1 MPWSLIRSFTL
12 RNFEGWIEGAEK
24 KIEQGYPS
32 PNNMEEATTMV
43 NNCKVIMIIT
53 VIIMI
58 VIIIFIMIVIIISI
72 VITIVIIMIITVIN
86 IIITMIRIIIL
97 NHHRQILEG
106 VDGPDYCSWSSP
118 RTRQGEDIVIV
129 NLRFSLTF
137 VWLEEQVE
145 QNRTESTSVSVWDVC
160 FLDKS
165 TLEDFGKIQKYFPGE
180 RRQNDFACRPRCSL
194 HLHESQ
200 VEIEKTGFFI
210 VVLRKFMFCFHR
222 SVNQVGEG

>member
-53 VIIMI
+53 LIIMI
-58 VIIIFIMIVIIISI
+58 VIIIFIMIVIIIFI
-72 VITIVIIMIITVIN
+72 MITIVIIMIIIVIN
-86 IIITMIRIIIL
+86 IIITMIKIMIF

-106 VDGPDYCSWSSP
+106 VDGPDYRSWSSP
-118 RTRQGEDIVIV
+118 RTWQGEEIV
-129 NLRFSLTF
+129 NLCFSLTF

-145 QNRTESTSVSVWDVC
+145 QNRTESTSVSVWDFC

-165 TLEDFGKIQKYFPGE
+165 TLEDFGKIQKIFS
-180 RRQNDFACRPRCSL
+180 RRTRT
-194 HLHESQ
+194 
-200 VEIEKTGFFI
+200 K
-210 VVLRKFMFCFHR
+210 
-222 SVNQVGEG
+222 

>member
-53 VIIMI
+53 LIIMI
-58 VIIIFIMIVIIISI
+58 VIIIFIMIVIIIFI
-72 VITIVIIMIITVIN
+72 MITIVIIMIIIVIN
-86 IIITMIRIIIL
+86 IIITMIKIMIF

-106 VDGPDYCSWSSP
+106 VDGPDYRSWSSP
-118 RTRQGEDIVIV
+118 RTWQGEDIV
-129 NLRFSLTF
+129 NLCFSLTF

-145 QNRTESTSVSVWDVC
+145 QNRTESTSVSVWDFC

-165 TLEDFGKIQKYFPGE
+165 TLEDFGKMQEYFPGE
-180 RRQNDFACRPRCSL
+180 RGQNDFACRPRCPL

-200 VEIEKTGFFI
+200 VEVLEIEKTGFII
-210 VVLRKFMFCFHR
+210 VVLRKFMFLSYFVCE
-222 SVNQVGEG
+222 SGG

>member
-53 VIIMI
+53 LIIMI
-58 VIIIFIMIVIIISI
+58 VIIIFIMIVIIIFI
-72 VITIVIIMIITVIN
+72 MITIVIIMIIIVIN
-86 IIITMIRIIIL
+86 IIITMIKIMIF

-106 VDGPDYCSWSSP
+106 VDGPDYRSWSSP
-118 RTRQGEDIVIV
+118 RTWQGEDIVD
-129 NLRFSLTF
+129 LRFSLTF

-145 QNRTESTSVSVWDVC
+145 QNRTESTSVSVWDFC

-165 TLEDFGKIQKYFPGE
+165 TLVDFGKIQETAYI
-180 RRQNDFACRPRCSL
+180 N
-194 HLHESQ
+194 
-200 VEIEKTGFFI
+200 
-210 VVLRKFMFCFHR
+210 
-222 SVNQVGEG
+222 N